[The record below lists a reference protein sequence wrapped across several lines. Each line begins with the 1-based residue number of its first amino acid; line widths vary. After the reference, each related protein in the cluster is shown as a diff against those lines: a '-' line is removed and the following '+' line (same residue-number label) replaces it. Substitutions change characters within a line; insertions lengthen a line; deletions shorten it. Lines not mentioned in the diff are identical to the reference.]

1 MTPSTSPWPP
11 SSGCCFPRPRFPSG
25 RSAAETSPWASSTLS
40 YAYSQGHR
48 TNLSLAQ
55 PSGAWSQSYGYDLAW
70 RMNSITSPAGT
81 FGYTAGGASAASSLI
96 SQITLPNGA
105 SIANQYDALG
115 RLTYTGLL
123 NSWGHPLDGYAY
135 GVDALGLRTNLTRML
150 GMTTNN
156 VTIGYD
162 AMGELTSWVGKES
175 GGASRANE
183 QLGYGY
189 DAANNLHLRT
199 NNALV
204 QTFTVDSL
212 NQLSSVAR
220 TGTLTVSGALPAP
233 ATSLAVN
240 GAAAQTYGDLTFAAA
255 GNTLS
260 NGTNAFTIAA
270 TNAYGVATNYTLAV
284 NLPTPVNLYYDN
296 NGNLTSDGT
305 RTFSYDAENRLTN
318 VLVTNQTQTLYV
330 YDGLSRCRIA
340 TNYAWQSG
348 TWAVSNVTRYICD
361 GMRVLQERS
370 GSNTP
375 VVTYTRG
382 LDLSASLAGAG
393 GIGGLL
399 ARSEGSNGTN
409 VMLIANF
416 TVNS

>member
-1 MTPSTSPWPP
+1 M
-11 SSGCCFPRPRFPSG
+11 
-25 RSAAETSPWASSTLS
+25 
-40 YAYSQGHR
+40 
-48 TNLSLAQ
+48 
-55 PSGAWSQSYGYDLAW
+55 
-70 RMNSITSPAGT
+70 
-81 FGYTAGGASAASSLI
+81 
-96 SQITLPNGA
+96 
-105 SIANQYDALG
+105 
-115 RLTYTGLL
+115 
-123 NSWGHPLDGYAY
+123 
-135 GVDALGLRTNLTRML
+135 
-150 GMTTNN
+150 
-156 VTIGYD
+156 
-162 AMGELTSWVGKES
+162 
-175 GGASRANE
+175 
-183 QLGYGY
+183 
-189 DAANNLHLRT
+189 
-199 NNALV
+199 

-240 GAAAQTYGDLTFAAA
+240 SAAAQTYGDLTFAAA
-255 GNTLS
+255 GNNLTN
-260 NGTNAFTIAA
+260 NGTNTFTIAA

-348 TWAVSNVTRYICD
+348 WVVSNVTRYICD
-361 GMRVLQERS
+361 GMLILQERS

-399 ARSEGSNGTN
+399 ARTDANGSTFYHADGNGN
-409 VMLIANF
+409 VTALMDGNQNIVARYGI
-416 TVNS
+416 